1 MSRFWSTVLAVTLVT
16 SVVMSFVGPSKEA
29 KFLWDVKAFF
39 AVYGFVGCVAIIF
52 VSKWLGRFWLQRGE
66 DYYDPHQAPAEAGDA
81 GESGESGAADDAGAP
96 AASEGPGSGEGPQ
109 GSAHGGEARG
119 GGRNDHA

>member
-1 MSRFWSTVLAVTLVT
+1 MSRTWSIALTVALVI

-52 VSKWLGRFWLQRGE
+52 VSKWLGRYWLQRSE

-81 GESGESGAADDAGAP
+81 GEPGMSGEAGAP
-96 AASEGPGSGEGPQ
+96 AVSEGPGSGGGAQ
-109 GSAHGGEARG
+109 GSAPGGEARKG
-119 GGRNDHA
+119 GAQDHA

>member
-52 VSKWLGRFWLQRGE
+52 VSKWLGRYWLQRGE

-81 GESGESGAADDAGAP
+81 GEPGMSGEAEGTP
-96 AASEGPGSGEGPQ
+96 ASEVPGSGAGPQ
-109 GSAHGGEARG
+109 GSAHGGEARKG
-119 GGRNDHA
+119 GAQDHA

>member
-29 KFLWDVKAFF
+29 KFLWDVKTFF

-52 VSKWLGRFWLQRGE
+52 VSKWLGRFWLQRSE
-66 DYYDPHQAPAEAGDA
+66 DYYDPHQAPAEAGEA
-81 GESGESGAADDAGAP
+81 GEPGESGAADEAGKP
-96 AASEGPGSGEGPQ
+96 SASGGSGS
-109 GSAHGGEARG
+109 GSGSGGAADGGEARG
-119 GGRNDHA
+119 GGRKDHA

>member
-1 MSRFWSTVLAVTLVT
+1 MSRTWSIALTVTLVI

-29 KFLWDVKAFF
+29 EFLWDVKAFF

-52 VSKWLGRFWLQRGE
+52 VSKWLGRYWLQRSE

-81 GESGESGAADDAGAP
+81 GEPGMSGEAGAP
-96 AASEGPGSGEGPQ
+96 AVSEGPGSGGGAQ
-109 GSAHGGEARG
+109 GSAPGGEARKG
-119 GGRNDHA
+119 GAQDHA

>member
-52 VSKWLGRFWLQRGE
+52 VSKWLGRFWLQRSE
-66 DYYDPHQAPAEAGDA
+66 DYYDPHQAPAEAGEA
-81 GESGESGAADDAGAP
+81 GEPGMSGEAGAP
-96 AASEGPGSGEGPQ
+96 SASGGPGSGS
-109 GSAHGGEARG
+109 GSGSRGAADGGEARG
-119 GGRNDHA
+119 GGRKDHA

>member
-52 VSKWLGRFWLQRGE
+52 VSKWLGRFWLQRSE

-81 GESGESGAADDAGAP
+81 GESGMSGEAGAP
-96 AASEGPGSGEGPQ
+96 SASGGPGSGS
-109 GSAHGGEARG
+109 GSGSRGAADGGEARG
-119 GGRNDHA
+119 GGRKDHA

>member
-1 MSRFWSTVLAVTLVT
+1 MSRFWFTVLAVTLVT

-52 VSKWLGRFWLQRGE
+52 VSKWLGRFWLQRSE
-66 DYYDPHQAPAEAGDA
+66 DYYDPHQTPAEVGDA
-81 GESGESGAADDAGAP
+81 GESGAADEAGVSD
-96 AASEGPGSGEGPQ
+96 ASEGPGSGAGPQ
-109 GSAHGGEARG
+109 GSGHGGEARKG
-119 GGRNDHA
+119 GAQDHA